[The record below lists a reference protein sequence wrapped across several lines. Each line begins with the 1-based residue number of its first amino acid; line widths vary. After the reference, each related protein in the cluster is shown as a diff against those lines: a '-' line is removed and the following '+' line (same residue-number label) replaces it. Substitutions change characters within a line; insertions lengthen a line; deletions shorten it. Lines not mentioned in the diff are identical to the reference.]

1 MIDTERQKNERLP
14 LNLPLQ
20 IKAASGEIIEM
31 ELVDLSSDG
40 LRVRGDAL
48 SILACEA
55 SENGKQVTFEVRISA
70 RLAWVEPRRDGDFD
84 LGLRLVE

>member
-1 MIDTERQKNERLP
+1 MIDTERRKNERLP
-14 LNLPLQ
+14 LHLPLQ

-48 SILACEA
+48 SILAREA
-55 SENGKQVTFEVRISA
+55 SENGKQITFEVRISA

>member
-1 MIDTERQKNERLP
+1 MIDTERRKNERLS

-48 SILACEA
+48 SILAREA
-55 SENGKQVTFEVRISA
+55 SEKGKQITFEVRISA